1 MNNDQNLE
9 SLLSSGLQQMGVA
22 LTVDAQRKL
31 LAYVALLAKWSKAY
45 NLTTVREPDQ
55 IITLH
60 ILDSLS
66 VLPYL
71 DNATSVL
78 DVGTGA
84 GLPGIPLAIARPDIS
99 FKLLDSQQ
107 KKIIFVQH
115 VITSLQ
121 LTNVVATQQRIE
133 SLQVSSPVDPGF
145 DVIVSRA
152 FASLQEFVNLISSVC
167 TKQTK
172 IIAMKGRRELV
183 LQEAELLPPYYQLVN
198 IETVTVPGVNG
209 ERCLVFLKI
218 KEE

>member
-1 MNNDQNLE
+1 MPNEKNLE
-9 SLLSSGLQQMGVA
+9 KLLASGLQQMGLELEA
-22 LTVDAQRKL
+22 AAQQKL
-31 LAYVALLAKWSKAY
+31 LAYVAMLAKWSKAY
-45 NLTTVREPDQ
+45 NLTTVREPEQ

-60 ILDSLS
+60 ILDSLC
-66 VLPYL
+66 VLPHL
-71 DNATSVL
+71 NNVTSIL

-152 FASLQEFVNLISSVC
+152 FASLQEFVNLISSIC
-167 TKQTK
+167 TKQTR

-183 LQEAELLPPYYQLVN
+183 LKEAESLPSHYQLVN

>member
-1 MNNDQNLE
+1 MTDDKNLM
-9 SLLSSGLQQMGVA
+9 SLLRSGLQQMRID
-22 LTVDAQRKL
+22 LSIDAQQKL

-45 NLTTVREPDQ
+45 NLTTVREPEQ

-66 VLPYL
+66 VLPFL
-71 DNATSVL
+71 DITTSVL

-84 GLPGIPLAIARPDIS
+84 GLPGLPLAIARPDIS

-152 FASLQEFVNLISSVC
+152 FASLQEFVNLISSIC

-183 LQEAELLPPYYQLVN
+183 LQEAGLLPPHYQLVN

>member
-1 MNNDQNLE
+1 MSDDTNLE
-9 SLLSSGLQQMGVA
+9 SLLNYGLQRMGIELSIAV
-22 LTVDAQRKL
+22 QYKL

-45 NLTTVREPDQ
+45 NLTTVREPER

-71 DNATSVL
+71 DGATSVL

-133 SLQVSSPVDPGF
+133 SLQMISPVDPGF
-145 DVIVSRA
+145 DVILSRA
-152 FASLQEFVNLISSVC
+152 FASLQEFVKLINSIC
-167 TKQTK
+167 TKRTK

-183 LQEAELLPPYYQLVN
+183 LQEAELLPLTYKLVN
-198 IETVTVPGVNG
+198 IETVTVSGVDG
-209 ERCLVFLKI
+209 ERCLVFLKL

>member
-1 MNNDQNLE
+1 MANDQNLE
-9 SLLSSGLQQMGVA
+9 LLLSSGLKQMDLA
-22 LTVDAQRKL
+22 LTTVAQQKL

-45 NLTTVREPDQ
+45 NLTTVRDPAQ

-66 VLPYL
+66 VLSSL
-71 DNATSVL
+71 GKVTSVL

-107 KKIIFVQH
+107 KKVIFVQH

-152 FASLQEFVNLISSVC
+152 FASLREFVNLISSVC
-167 TKQTK
+167 TKQTR

-183 LQEAELLPPYYQLVN
+183 LQEAELLPQSYQLVN

>member
-1 MNNDQNLE
+1 MPNDPNLE
-9 SLLSSGLQQMGVA
+9 SLLSHGLQQLGIKLA
-22 LTVDAQRKL
+22 IDTQHKL
-31 LAYVALLAKWSKAY
+31 LAYASLLAKWSKAY
-45 NLTTVREPDQ
+45 NLTTVREPAK

-60 ILDSLS
+60 ILDSLT

-71 DNATSVL
+71 GADSAVL

-99 FKLLDSQQ
+99 FTLLDSQQ

-133 SLQVSSPVDPGF
+133 SLQVSSPVEYGF

-152 FASLQEFVNLISSVC
+152 FASLQEFVNLINSTC

-183 LQEAELLPPYYQLVN
+183 LQEAELLPPGYQLVN
-198 IETVTVPGVNG
+198 IETVTVPGVDG
-209 ERCLVFLKI
+209 ERCLVFLKL

>member
-1 MNNDQNLE
+1 MNKSQELENL
-9 SLLSSGLQQMGVA
+9 LNSGLQQMGIELA
-22 LTVDAQRKL
+22 VDVQQKL
-31 LAYVALLAKWSKAY
+31 LTYVALLAKWSKAY
-45 NLTTVREPDQ
+45 NLTTVREPEQ
-55 IITLH
+55 IIKLH

-71 DNATSVL
+71 DDITSAL

-84 GLPGIPLAIARPDIS
+84 GLPGIPLAIARPNIS

-145 DVIVSRA
+145 DVIMSRA
-152 FASLQEFVNLISSVC
+152 FASLQEFVNLISSIC
-167 TKQTK
+167 TKQTRV
-172 IIAMKGRRELV
+172 IAMKGRRELV
-183 LQEAELLPPYYQLVN
+183 LQEAALLPPCYQLVN
-198 IETVTVPGVNG
+198 IETVSVPGVNG